1 MVRRV
6 KRGDIIKETDYNAL
20 VDFTQNCQTKNR
32 EFYAKLEKPNPTI
45 EGLLREIDLILA
57 RMRRVKYGDF
67 VLASDHNVLV
77 DFAEKQDQLN
87 AEFSARLD
95 ELKKYEEITEFLVTG
110 LPQEVTQ
117 TVKAKPVDRVIENS
131 LKQTVTAKP
140 VDQTCTQSLTQTCTA
155 EKVV

>member
-20 VDFTQNCQTKNR
+20 VDFTQSCQTKN
-32 EFYAKLEKPNPTI
+32 EKFYAKLEKPNPTI
-45 EGLLREIDLILA
+45 EGLLQEIDLILA

-87 AEFSARLD
+87 AEFLARLD
-95 ELKKYEEITEFLVTG
+95 ELKKYEEITIL
-110 LPQEVTQ
+110 
-117 TVKAKPVDRVIENS
+117 RNS
-131 LKQTVTAKP
+131 
-140 VDQTCTQSLTQTCTA
+140 
-155 EKVV
+155 